1 MNRKIENVIGF
12 FMNIP
17 LFGYCRYNKV
27 GVHHYM
33 CMDFNDKCKKSS
45 FAEFEKEFNS
55 IDDFRLLTNEKES
68 FLIGSNWKDTRLDND
83 IMRLNGVGHILTSYG
98 LYRAN
103 KLISKKIKELKNGQ

>member
-1 MNRKIENVIGF
+1 MNRKLENVIGF

-17 LFGYCRYNKV
+17 LLGYYRWNEV
-27 GVHHYM
+27 GVHYHM
-33 CMDFNDKCKKSS
+33 CTEFNDKCKESS

-55 IDDFRLLTNEKES
+55 IDDFRLFTNEKEI
-68 FLIGSNWKDTRLDND
+68 FLIGSHLENTRLDND

-103 KLISKKIKELKNGQ
+103 KLIAKKIKELKNGQ